1 MAATPLGTGLDNNI
15 VAFHLKRLELP
26 QLTRDESLSLP
37 KRVGSIFTSSFV
49 EKIRGKAV
57 LKVQSHDTA
66 VLERSVNKYPRSI
79 SWMFHFYIVRNAI
92 IAGNYAQANHYVNS
106 LRSKKGDEID
116 LLKGLLAQIN
126 GKTTKAIRKYHKVAS
141 QSQTIDTL
149 ARRLLVDFAE
159 TPKNLPQIIIGEN
172 ENAFLLSDVAL
183 KASCARD
190 IYLSHPNDFKTIT
203 KALEKAP
210 ENEKWKYQLYLAQ
223 NHLEKNQPKEALSNL
238 NLIPSENFT
247 ASMKLLKGEILF
259 RQKEYFQS
267 FKLLQEIKEPSLISR
282 AVFLQNE
289 CIKHLKEKK
298 KCTQDELKVI
308 VLFYPL
314 SKWHLEYM
322 TLVTDELFDGEFA
335 ERLAQAN
342 DPLAMF
348 VLGKNADSNQEKVAW
363 YQKAA
368 EQGYAQA
375 QTNLG
380 YYYQNGIGVE
390 KDEKE
395 AVRLYRLAAEQGNA
409 VAQSNLGYCY
419 RTGIGVEKDEK
430 EAVRLYRLA
439 AEQGNAVAQTNLGY
453 CYRTG
458 IGVEKDEK
466 EAVRLHRLAAEQGNA
481 QGQTHLGYCY
491 WNGIGVKKDEKE
503 AVRLYRL
510 AVEQGDAK
518 AQNNLGYCYDEGI
531 GLEKDKKEAV
541 RLYRLA
547 AEQGNAVAQNNLGY
561 CYYEG
566 IGVEKDEKEA
576 VRLYRL
582 AAEQGNAVAQNN
594 LGALGYF

>member
-1 MAATPLGTGLDNNI
+1 LSPNFGGNLMAATPLGTGLDQN
-15 VAFHLKRLELP
+15 VVVFYLKRLELP
-26 QLTRDESLSLP
+26 QLTCDESLSLP
-37 KRVGSIFTSSFV
+37 QRVGSIFNSRF
-49 EKIRGKAV
+49 EEEIRGRAV
-57 LKVQSHDTA
+57 LRAQSHKSA
-66 VLERSVNKYPRSI
+66 VLERSMRNYPKSI
-79 SWMFHFYIVRNAI
+79 SWMFHFYMARNAI
-92 IAGNYAQANHYVNS
+92 IAGNYQQAVQHKHY
-106 LRSKKGDEID
+106 LRSKKGAEVD

-126 GKTTKAIRKYHKVAS
+126 GKTTKAIRKYHKAIS
-141 QSQTIDTL
+141 QKHAIQTL
-149 ARRLLVDFAE
+149 ARRLLADFAQ
-159 TPKNLPQIIIGEN
+159 TPEGLPQIKIREHKKSL
-172 ENAFLLSDVAL
+172 LLSDMDL

-190 IYLSHPNDFKTIT
+190 IYLSDPNNFETIK

-210 ENEKWKYQLYLAQ
+210 KNEKWKYQLYLAQ

-238 NLIPSENFT
+238 NLIPCENYT

-289 CIKHLKEKK
+289 CIKQLKEKK

-322 TLVTDELFDGEFA
+322 ALVKDELFDREFA

-363 YQKAA
+363 YQKAV
-368 EQGYAQA
+368 EQGYARAQSNLGYCYRNGIGVEKDEKEAVRLFRLAVEQGYARA

-380 YYYQNGIGVE
+380 YCYRNGIGEE

-395 AVRLYRLAAEQGNA
+395 AVRLYRLAAEQGYA
-409 VAQSNLGYCY
+409 RA
-419 RTGIGVEKDEK
+419 
-430 EAVRLYRLA
+430 
-439 AEQGNAVAQTNLGY
+439 
-453 CYRTG
+453 
-458 IGVEKDEK
+458 
-466 EAVRLHRLAAEQGNA
+466 
-481 QGQTHLGYCY
+481 QTHLGYCY
-491 WNGIGVKKDEKE
+491 RNGIGV
-503 AVRLYRL
+503 
-510 AVEQGDAK
+510 
-518 AQNNLGYCYDEGI
+518 
-531 GLEKDKKEAV
+531 EKDKKEAV

-547 AEQGNAVAQNNLGY
+547 AEQGNAVAQTHLGY
-561 CYYEG
+561 CYRNG
-566 IGVEKDEKEA
+566 IGVEKDKKEA

-582 AAEQGNAVAQNN
+582 AAEQGNAVAQTN
-594 LGALGYF
+594 LRALGY